1 MNDSPP
7 VGTHAPAAAPRI
19 LIVKLTALGDILH
32 ALPVARALRR
42 RFPTAYIAWAVQTA
56 ADLLASDPDLDA
68 VIDVGRGCG
77 LVGGWRWYRGM
88 KRQLRSHRFDTA
100 IDLQGLA
107 KSGLVA
113 RASGAAA
120 VVGFGGLNCRELNW
134 FFTTHRI
141 VPPAG
146 VHVARQNLA
155 LLGHFGIETVLDIP
169 GLHTTAEDE
178 TFAAALIRDHTAGTG
193 AATFILVH
201 PGVSRANKQWPA
213 DRFARLC
220 ELMAGEFPCAV
231 LLAGGSEVEQALC
244 ATIAARTA
252 GPRPPR
258 VLPRMGLGRFAALVK
273 RARLFVG
280 HDSGPTQMAFHAGV
294 PSVFLFGPTLPW
306 RNGAYACAT
315 GRGIN
320 IVASPEH
327 VARQTRP
334 YVRDTGLMERIEPA
348 AVMEAV
354 RTLLQS
360 PGAGT
365 ARLTPGP

>member
-1 MNDSPP
+1 MNPP
-7 VGTHAPAAAPRI
+7 PPAGALTPAAAPRI

-42 RFPTAYIAWAVQTA
+42 RFPNAYIAWAVQTA

-68 VIDVGRGCG
+68 VIDVGRGRG
-77 LVGGWRWYRGM
+77 LIGGWRWYRGLG
-88 KRQLRSHRFDTA
+88 RRLRPHGFDTT

-113 RASGAAA
+113 RASGAAK
-120 VVGFGGLNCRELNW
+120 VVGFGGPNCRELNW
-134 FFTTHRI
+134 LFTTHRI

-146 VHVARQNLA
+146 EHVARQNLA

-169 GLHTTAEDE
+169 GLHTSAEDE
-178 TFAAALIRDHTAGTG
+178 TWAATLVREHTAGTG
-193 AATFILVH
+193 STAFILVH
-201 PGVSRANKQWPA
+201 PGVSRANKQWPI

-231 LLAGGSEVEQALC
+231 LLAGGSEAEQALC
-244 ATIAARTA
+244 GTIAARTA

-280 HDSGPTQMAFHAGV
+280 HDSGPTQVAFHAGV
-294 PSVFLFGPTLPW
+294 PAVFLFGPTLPW
-306 RNGAYACAT
+306 RNGAYACES
-315 GRGIN
+315 GRGITV
-320 IVASPEH
+320 VASPAH

-334 YVRDTGLMERIEPA
+334 YVRDTGLMELIEPA

-360 PGAGT
+360 PGTGT
-365 ARLTPGP
+365 ARMTPGP